1 MTHSDTLRLV
11 PVEPTDEMLAAAY
24 ACYDGAGVSIH
35 SEVWAAMLAA
45 APASP
50 LPDDAPYSP
59 GVTPDMQVLWDKLNE
74 NDRRLAG
81 GLQSLPLD
89 ATPEMV
95 EAGQAQ
101 KAVDDSPGMIWLV
114 MAQAFL
120 KSAADAMRDAK

>member
-1 MTHSDTLRLV
+1 
-11 PVEPTDEMLAAAY
+11 
-24 ACYDGAGVSIH
+24 
-35 SEVWAAMLAA
+35 
-45 APASP
+45 
-50 LPDDAPYSP
+50 
-59 GVTPDMQVLWDKLNE
+59 MQALWGKLNE
-74 NDRRLAG
+74 NDRRLADE
-81 GLQSLPLD
+81 LQSLPLD